1 MNWSAV
7 FWVSVAAG
15 LSVILAYGCIQR
27 TPTNQAAGRDAE
39 SIIAPQQDTAAVV
52 IKPMIEDME
61 TRVVARIDATAVRI
75 EKTTT
80 AGRDVKTN
88 STGLVL
94 GLVTTFVA
102 LLAWIAYWHVRSE
115 RRQQKRDVA

>member
-1 MNWSAV
+1 LNWSSA

-15 LSVILAYGCIQR
+15 LSVVLAYGCTQR
-27 TPTNQAAGRDAE
+27 ALTNQSAGRDAE
-39 SIIAPQQDTAAVV
+39 AIIAPQQDTGVAV
-52 IKPMIEDME
+52 IKPMIQEME
-61 TRVVARIDATAVRI
+61 ARVVSRIDATAVRI

-80 AGRDVKTN
+80 AGGDVKTN

-94 GLVTTFVA
+94 GLVATFVT

-115 RRQQKRDVA
+115 RRQQKKGEA